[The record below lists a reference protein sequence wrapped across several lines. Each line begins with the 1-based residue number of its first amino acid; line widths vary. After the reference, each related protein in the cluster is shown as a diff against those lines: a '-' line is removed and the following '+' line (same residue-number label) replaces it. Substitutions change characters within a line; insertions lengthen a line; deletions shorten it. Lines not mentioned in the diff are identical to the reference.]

1 MTTETQ
7 KSNYASALALI
18 AKAENESELH
28 RVEQIITNVYDATN
42 DLTAQQF
49 ARLCD
54 KICDRL
60 ERFWAQQSAA

>member
-7 KSNYASALALI
+7 KSNYVSACALI
-18 AKAENESELH
+18 AKAKTESELH

-54 KICDRL
+54 KICDKL
-60 ERFWAQQSAA
+60 GDFWAQ